1 MEAWLARAAREHG
14 SRIALSMP
22 AGAGGV
28 DGGLRI
34 TYAELLAAAARVA
47 GGLRDAGVGRGD
59 RVALALSS
67 QELLLALHGCLLIGA
82 AAVPLDLRLT
92 PGERALRADGAAL
105 VLDALPDGDPGPP
118 EPATLD
124 QPATVMFTSGTTA
137 GPKPVV
143 LSLDNWLGNAIGSA
157 FALGLDRDE
166 RWLCPMPLAH
176 VGGLS
181 IGLRSVL
188 YGTEVLLHGR
198 YETEAVRDALMDP
211 GAGVTLASLVPTM
224 LVRLLDAGLA
234 RPPSLRWVLLGGGP
248 IAPVLLAR
256 AAAAGVPV
264 APSYGMTEA
273 CSQIATFG
281 WPLLG
286 TELRLGPE
294 DEVLVRGRTVARGAL
309 AADGWLHTGDRG
321 RIDAGGRLEIVGRI
335 AETIVSGGENIAPT
349 EVEAV
354 LLEHPAVGDVAV
366 LGRPHAEWGE
376 ATVALY
382 VLADRAR
389 DPGEAGLRAHCAA
402 RLAGF
407 KVPKRFELV
416 SAVPRGSTGKLLR
429 RELR

>member
-14 SRIALSMP
+14 PRTALSTP
-22 AGAGGV
+22 GGP
-28 DGGLRI
+28 DALAL
-34 TYAELLAAAARVA
+34 TYAELFAAAGRVA
-47 GGLRDAGVGRGD
+47 GGLRDAGIRRGD
-59 RVALALSS
+59 RVALALPGD
-67 QELLLALHGCLLIGA
+67 QMVLALHGCLLNGA
-82 AAVPLDLRLT
+82 AAVPVDLRLT
-92 PGERALRADGAAL
+92 ASEQALRTDGAAL
-105 VLDALPDGDPGPP
+105 VLDALPDGAPGPP
-118 EPATLD
+118 EPAGLD

-137 GPKPVV
+137 GPKEVV

-157 FALGLDRDE
+157 FALGLDRAE

-211 GAGVTLASLVPTM
+211 GARVTLASLVPTM
-224 LVRLLDAGLA
+224 LARLLDAGLA
-234 RPPSLRWVLLGGGP
+234 QPPTLRWVLLGGGP
-248 IAPVLLAR
+248 IAPALLAR

-273 CSQIATFG
+273 CSQIVTHG

-286 TELRLGPE
+286 TELSLGPD

-309 AADGWLHTGDRG
+309 APDGWLHTGDRG
-321 RIDAGGRLEIVGRI
+321 RMDAEGRLEIVGRL

-349 EVEAV
+349 EVEAA
-354 LLEHPAVGDVAV
+354 LLEHLTVADVAV
-366 LGRPHAEWGE
+366 LGREDAEWGE
-376 ATVALY
+376 AVVAQY
-382 VLADRAR
+382 VLAAGAL
-389 DPGEAGLRAHCAA
+389 DPGEAELRAHCAA
-402 RLAGF
+402 RLAGY
-407 KVPKRFELV
+407 KVPKRFEV
-416 SAVPRGSTGKLLR
+416 VAAVPRGTTGKLLR